1 MPSKFRVVAALAVTL
16 PWTLAP
22 EDLFARE
29 TLESFKV

>member
-1 MPSKFRVVAALAVTL
+1 VLDTFICYHLSKQRRK
-16 PWTLAP
+16 P